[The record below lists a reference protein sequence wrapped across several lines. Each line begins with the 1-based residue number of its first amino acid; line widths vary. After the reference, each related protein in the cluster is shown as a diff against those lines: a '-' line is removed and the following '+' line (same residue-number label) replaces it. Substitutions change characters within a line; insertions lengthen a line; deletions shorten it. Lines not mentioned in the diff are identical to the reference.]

1 MPQAAPRGHRSQS
14 LAPRDWRRIG
24 RRIAHPESVHHHACV
39 ATPLATAAHAGV
51 DVLCG
56 GSRTAMT
63 AMRAAL
69 CLLVVAGLAAQGAT
83 APSPPTL
90 SPTEPIPVESPTE
103 APPSPS
109 DPPTLA
115 PFPVFGGEP
124 IPVESPTEAPPSPS
138 DSPTPPPTDLPTV
151 EDLPPGGGPNP
162 TNSPIEVPPRRR
174 RRSRPSPSP
183 TLSPAVSPTNSPSET
198 PPSTDASQKPPTQA
212 QGKSTSSKSDFGMF
226 AEVPQLSNCPPVN
239 IVADL
244 CPGGCP
250 RCDDFPGT
258 DCYCDTE
265 CALAGDCCCEE
276 CGTSETAETE
286 LLIGLCPSLESQAQ
300 KSAAPTTAPT
310 ESPQSSQSVE
320 SESPSTAPLESP
332 TATPLESPT
341 ATPDGTAASPPPP
354 TTAPTSAPTSAPT
367 AAPTPKPTLL
377 KTSKPTPSNRFDSF
391 DFDLASSDLALAL
404 ALAKGLPGTMPMPPA
419 PAPAPE

>member
-90 SPTEPIPVESPTE
+90 SPTEPIPGESPTEAPPSPPTLSPTEPIPVESPTE

-162 TNSPIEVPPRRR
+162 TNSPMEVVDERPPRRR

-276 CGTSETAETE
+276 CGTSETASTKD
-286 LLIGLCPSLESQAQ
+286 LLIGLCPSPGSRAQ
-300 KSAAPTTAPT
+300 KSAAPTSAPI

-320 SESPSTAPLESP
+320 SGSPST
-332 TATPLESPT
+332 
-341 ATPDGTAASPPPP
+341 
-354 TTAPTSAPTSAPT
+354 
-367 AAPTPKPTLL
+367 TPKPTLL
-377 KTSKPTPSNRFDSF
+377 KTSKPTPSSGFGSF
-391 DFDLASSDLALAL
+391 DFDLASSDE
-404 ALAKGLPGTMPMPPA
+404 GLPGTMPMPPA